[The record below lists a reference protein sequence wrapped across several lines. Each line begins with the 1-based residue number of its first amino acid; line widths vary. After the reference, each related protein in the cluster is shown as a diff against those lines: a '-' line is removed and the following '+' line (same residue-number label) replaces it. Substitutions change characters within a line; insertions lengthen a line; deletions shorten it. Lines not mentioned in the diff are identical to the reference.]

1 MANNNTPKNVK
12 KYKCPYCEKRCERDK
27 LQYHIG
33 KDHQDMIPQD
43 YTAARV
49 AFNYLNKKTEGHC
62 IICGG
67 VTDWN
72 EDKKRYERL
81 CNNPACKKKY
91 VKMTEDR
98 LKKARG
104 VTKKEMM
111 NDPKHQDEMLR
122 NRSISGTYKF
132 EDGGRINYVG
142 SYEKNFLEFMDK
154 FLHVQSTDIQSPGPT
169 VEYIFE
175 GKKHFWITDFYYIPY
190 NLVFDIKDGGKNPNK
205 RDMAEYRAK
214 QYYKEKAIKDQ
225 GEYNYIRLTDN
236 QFDQL
241 IEIMIDLKDSM
252 TVLDGPYYQKI
263 SKAKPIVRIYE
274 SSIEEGTLNRTFG
287 LPYKI
292 NKQMKKDGI
301 KKGYAE
307 LIKNHG
313 NPSMDKV
320 IMKEKD
326 ISDISYVRRD
336 NNAAITQIRMIGDR
350 IDKCKQLGD
359 CKETHG
365 YYESIKKNYLD
376 KGLTKKDCELAIAS
390 LKKSNAMYTER
401 IKQLRAEQNKSV
413 HEAFCIQEKYA
424 LLAEAKSTLDRNF
437 KKKEIDAEFKYID
450 ISNMGKYKPQ
460 VEKHYGKFFDY
471 TMKHSTGE
479 IVVDVKK
486 DKVAGYVFVNNT
498 DQKGFIMP
506 LVVVKEY
513 QGCGL
518 GSKLFDDAITKY
530 GGTDL
535 CVDKDNEIAIKL
547 YKDHGFVI
555 AGDGDT
561 KNRYYMIKRGVK
573 ITNEVFCQND
583 PEMVTYRVLTD
594 PNTYRSRSIAELV
607 EYVASLSN
615 TTKEYHKVFF
625 ETAMTQTEIFYH
637 EYANYLES
645 KKCSYDVQSIC
656 EEFIRCN
663 VTLHDVQAVYTQLLE
678 IFQEY
683 KTPIVQEQ
691 LTKFDLD
698 YLKDYVL

>member
-1 MANNNTPKNVK
+1 MVSNNTPKNVK

-252 TVLDGPYYQKI
+252 TVLDGPYYQKV
-263 SKAKPIVRIYE
+263 SKAKPIVRVYE
-274 SSIEEGTLNRTFG
+274 STIEEGTLNRTFG

-365 YYESIKKNYLD
+365 YYESIKKNYID
-376 KGLTKKDCELAIAS
+376 KGLTKKDCELAIAG

-401 IKQLRAEQNKSV
+401 IKQLRAEQNRSV
-413 HEAFCIQEKYA
+413 H
-424 LLAEAKSTLDRNF
+424 
-437 KKKEIDAEFKYID
+437 
-450 ISNMGKYKPQ
+450 
-460 VEKHYGKFFDY
+460 
-471 TMKHSTGE
+471 
-479 IVVDVKK
+479 
-486 DKVAGYVFVNNT
+486 
-498 DQKGFIMP
+498 
-506 LVVVKEY
+506 
-513 QGCGL
+513 
-518 GSKLFDDAITKY
+518 
-530 GGTDL
+530 
-535 CVDKDNEIAIKL
+535 
-547 YKDHGFVI
+547 
-555 AGDGDT
+555 
-561 KNRYYMIKRGVK
+561 
-573 ITNEVFCQND
+573 EVFCQND
-583 PEMVTYRVLTD
+583 PEMVTYKVLTD

-645 KKCSYDVQSIC
+645 KKCSYDVQFIC

>member
-1 MANNNTPKNVK
+1 MASNNTPKNVK

-132 EDGGRINYVG
+132 EDGGRINFVG

-154 FLHVQSTDIQSPGPT
+154 YLHVQSRDIQSPGPT

-252 TVLDGPYYQKI
+252 TVLDGPYYQKV

-274 SSIEEGTLNRTFG
+274 STIEEGTLNRTFG
-287 LPYKI
+287 LPYKV

-336 NNAAITQIRMIGDR
+336 NNAAINQIRLIGDR
-350 IDKCKQLGD
+350 IDKCKRLGD

-365 YYESIKKNYLD
+365 CYESIKKNYLD
-376 KGLTKKDCELAIAS
+376 KGLTKKDCDLAIAG

-401 IKQLRAEQNKSV
+401 IKQLRAEQNRSV
-413 HEAFCIQEKYA
+413 H
-424 LLAEAKSTLDRNF
+424 
-437 KKKEIDAEFKYID
+437 
-450 ISNMGKYKPQ
+450 
-460 VEKHYGKFFDY
+460 
-471 TMKHSTGE
+471 
-479 IVVDVKK
+479 
-486 DKVAGYVFVNNT
+486 
-498 DQKGFIMP
+498 
-506 LVVVKEY
+506 
-513 QGCGL
+513 
-518 GSKLFDDAITKY
+518 
-530 GGTDL
+530 
-535 CVDKDNEIAIKL
+535 
-547 YKDHGFVI
+547 
-555 AGDGDT
+555 
-561 KNRYYMIKRGVK
+561 
-573 ITNEVFCQND
+573 EVFCQTD
-583 PEMVTYRVLTD
+583 PEMVTYKVLTD

-607 EYVASLSN
+607 EYVSSLSD

-678 IFQEY
+678 VFQEY

>member
-154 FLHVQSTDIQSPGPT
+154 FLHVQSTDIQSPGTT

-252 TVLDGPYYQKI
+252 TVLDGPYYQKV

-301 KKGYAE
+301 KKGYVE

-376 KGLTKKDCELAIAS
+376 KGLTKKDCELAIEG

-401 IKQLRAEQNKSV
+401 IKQLRAEQNRSV
-413 HEAFCIQEKYA
+413 H
-424 LLAEAKSTLDRNF
+424 
-437 KKKEIDAEFKYID
+437 
-450 ISNMGKYKPQ
+450 
-460 VEKHYGKFFDY
+460 
-471 TMKHSTGE
+471 
-479 IVVDVKK
+479 
-486 DKVAGYVFVNNT
+486 
-498 DQKGFIMP
+498 
-506 LVVVKEY
+506 
-513 QGCGL
+513 
-518 GSKLFDDAITKY
+518 
-530 GGTDL
+530 
-535 CVDKDNEIAIKL
+535 
-547 YKDHGFVI
+547 
-555 AGDGDT
+555 
-561 KNRYYMIKRGVK
+561 
-573 ITNEVFCQND
+573 EVFCQND

>member
-252 TVLDGPYYQKI
+252 TVLDGPYYQKV

-274 SSIEEGTLNRTFG
+274 STIEEGALNRTFG

-365 YYESIKKNYLD
+365 YYESIKKNYID
-376 KGLTKKDCELAIAS
+376 KGLTKKDCELAIAG
-390 LKKSNAMYTER
+390 LKKSNAMCTER
-401 IKQLRAEQNKSV
+401 IKQLRAEQNRSV
-413 HEAFCIQEKYA
+413 H
-424 LLAEAKSTLDRNF
+424 
-437 KKKEIDAEFKYID
+437 
-450 ISNMGKYKPQ
+450 
-460 VEKHYGKFFDY
+460 
-471 TMKHSTGE
+471 
-479 IVVDVKK
+479 
-486 DKVAGYVFVNNT
+486 
-498 DQKGFIMP
+498 
-506 LVVVKEY
+506 
-513 QGCGL
+513 
-518 GSKLFDDAITKY
+518 
-530 GGTDL
+530 
-535 CVDKDNEIAIKL
+535 
-547 YKDHGFVI
+547 
-555 AGDGDT
+555 
-561 KNRYYMIKRGVK
+561 
-573 ITNEVFCQND
+573 EVFCQND
-583 PEMVTYRVLTD
+583 PEMVTYKVLTD

>member
-1 MANNNTPKNVK
+1 MAGKNVK
-12 KYKCPYCEKRCERDK
+12 RYKCPYCEKRVERNQ

-33 KDHQDMIPQD
+33 KDHQDMIPQG

-67 VTDWN
+67 VTAWN

-81 CNNPACKKKY
+81 CDKPACKKKY

-111 NDPKHQDEMLR
+111 SDPQHQDMMLK
-122 NRSISGTYKF
+122 NRSISGIYKF
-132 EDGGRINYVG
+132 EDGGKVPYVG
-142 SYEKNFLEFMDK
+142 SYEKNFLEFMDQY
-154 FLHVQSTDIQSPGPT
+154 LHVSSMDIQAPGPT
-169 VEYIFE
+169 IKYYFE
-175 GKKHFWITDFYYIPY
+175 GKKHFWITDFYYTPY
-190 NLVFDIKDGGKNPNK
+190 NLVFDIKDGGSNPNK
-205 RDMAEYRAK
+205 RQMDEYRAK
-214 QYYKEKAIKDQ
+214 QRNKEAAIIDQ
-225 GEYNYIRLTDN
+225 GEYNYLRLTDN
-236 QFDQL
+236 KFDQL

-252 TVLDGPYYQKI
+252 TELDGPYYQKV
-263 SKAKPIVRIYE
+263 SGYKPVVKINE
-274 SSIEEGTLNRTFG
+274 SAIEEGTLNRTFG

-301 KKGYAE
+301 KTGYAE

-313 NPSMDKV
+313 NPSVDKV

-336 NNAAITQIRMIGDR
+336 NNSAITQIRTIGDR

-365 YYESIKKNYLD
+365 YYENIKKNYID
-376 KGLTKKDCELAIAS
+376 KGLTKKDCDLTIAS

-401 IKQLRAEQNKSV
+401 IKQLRVEQNRSTN
-413 HEAFCIQEKYA
+413 EAFCVQGKYI

-437 KKKEIDAEFKYID
+437 KKKEIDAEFKYIN

-471 TMKHSTGE
+471 TVKHSTGE

-513 QGCGL
+513 RGCGL
-518 GSKLFDDAITKY
+518 GSKLFEDAITKY

-547 YKDHGFVI
+547 YKDHGFEI

-561 KNRYYMIKRGVK
+561 KNRYYMIKHGVK

-583 PEMVTYRVLTD
+583 PEMVTYKVLTD
-594 PNTYRSRSIAELV
+594 PITYKNRDITKLA
-607 EYVASLSN
+607 EYVQSLSES
-615 TTKEYHKVFF
+615 TREYNKSFF
-625 ETAMTQTEIFYH
+625 DTALAQTEAFYH
-637 EYANYLES
+637 EYSNFIKS
-645 KKCSYDVQSIC
+645 GKCSYDVQSIC
-656 EEFIRCN
+656 ESFSLKE
-663 VTLHDVQAVYTQLLE
+663 VTLSEIQAIYTELKTLFSE
-678 IFQEY
+678 CT
-683 KTPIVQEQ
+683 TPIVEEQ
-691 LTKFDLD
+691 LNSFDLD
-698 YLKDYVL
+698 YLKEYVL

>member
-154 FLHVQSTDIQSPGPT
+154 FLHVQSTDIQSPGTT

-252 TVLDGPYYQKI
+252 TVLDGPYYQKV

-376 KGLTKKDCELAIAS
+376 KGLTKKDCELAIEG

-401 IKQLRAEQNKSV
+401 IKQLRAEQNRSV
-413 HEAFCIQEKYA
+413 H
-424 LLAEAKSTLDRNF
+424 
-437 KKKEIDAEFKYID
+437 
-450 ISNMGKYKPQ
+450 
-460 VEKHYGKFFDY
+460 
-471 TMKHSTGE
+471 
-479 IVVDVKK
+479 
-486 DKVAGYVFVNNT
+486 
-498 DQKGFIMP
+498 
-506 LVVVKEY
+506 
-513 QGCGL
+513 
-518 GSKLFDDAITKY
+518 
-530 GGTDL
+530 
-535 CVDKDNEIAIKL
+535 
-547 YKDHGFVI
+547 
-555 AGDGDT
+555 
-561 KNRYYMIKRGVK
+561 
-573 ITNEVFCQND
+573 EVFCQND

>member
-1 MANNNTPKNVK
+1 
-12 KYKCPYCEKRCERDK
+12 
-27 LQYHIG
+27 
-33 KDHQDMIPQD
+33 MIPQD

-154 FLHVQSTDIQSPGPT
+154 FLHVQSTDIQSPGTT

-252 TVLDGPYYQKI
+252 TVLDGPYYQKV

-301 KKGYAE
+301 KKGYVE

-376 KGLTKKDCELAIAS
+376 KGLTKKDCELAIEG

-401 IKQLRAEQNKSV
+401 IKQLRAEQNRSV
-413 HEAFCIQEKYA
+413 H
-424 LLAEAKSTLDRNF
+424 
-437 KKKEIDAEFKYID
+437 
-450 ISNMGKYKPQ
+450 
-460 VEKHYGKFFDY
+460 
-471 TMKHSTGE
+471 
-479 IVVDVKK
+479 
-486 DKVAGYVFVNNT
+486 
-498 DQKGFIMP
+498 
-506 LVVVKEY
+506 
-513 QGCGL
+513 
-518 GSKLFDDAITKY
+518 
-530 GGTDL
+530 
-535 CVDKDNEIAIKL
+535 
-547 YKDHGFVI
+547 
-555 AGDGDT
+555 
-561 KNRYYMIKRGVK
+561 
-573 ITNEVFCQND
+573 EVFCQND

>member
-1 MANNNTPKNVK
+1 MASNNTPKNVK
-12 KYKCPYCEKRCERDK
+12 KYKCPYCEKRYERDK

-132 EDGGRINYVG
+132 EDGGRINFVG

-154 FLHVQSTDIQSPGPT
+154 YLHVQSRDIQSPGPT

-205 RDMAEYRAK
+205 RDMVEYRAK

-252 TVLDGPYYQKI
+252 TVLDGPYYQKV

-336 NNAAITQIRMIGDR
+336 NNAAITQIRLIGDR

-365 YYESIKKNYLD
+365 YYENIKKNYLD
-376 KGLTKKDCELAIAS
+376 KGLTKKDCDLAIAG

-401 IKQLRAEQNKSV
+401 IKQLRAEQNRSV
-413 HEAFCIQEKYA
+413 H
-424 LLAEAKSTLDRNF
+424 
-437 KKKEIDAEFKYID
+437 
-450 ISNMGKYKPQ
+450 
-460 VEKHYGKFFDY
+460 
-471 TMKHSTGE
+471 
-479 IVVDVKK
+479 
-486 DKVAGYVFVNNT
+486 
-498 DQKGFIMP
+498 
-506 LVVVKEY
+506 
-513 QGCGL
+513 
-518 GSKLFDDAITKY
+518 
-530 GGTDL
+530 
-535 CVDKDNEIAIKL
+535 
-547 YKDHGFVI
+547 
-555 AGDGDT
+555 
-561 KNRYYMIKRGVK
+561 
-573 ITNEVFCQND
+573 EVFCQTD
-583 PEMVTYRVLTD
+583 PEMVTYKVLTD
-594 PNTYRSRSIAELV
+594 PSTYRNRSIAELV
-607 EYVASLSN
+607 EYVSSLSN

>member
-111 NDPKHQDEMLR
+111 NDPKHQGEMLR

-132 EDGGRINYVG
+132 EDGGIINYVG

-274 SSIEEGTLNRTFG
+274 STIEEGALNRTFG

-376 KGLTKKDCELAIAS
+376 KGLTKKDCELAIAG
-390 LKKSNAMYTER
+390 LKKSNAIYTER
-401 IKQLRAEQNKSV
+401 IKQLRAEQNRSI
-413 HEAFCIQEKYA
+413 H
-424 LLAEAKSTLDRNF
+424 
-437 KKKEIDAEFKYID
+437 
-450 ISNMGKYKPQ
+450 
-460 VEKHYGKFFDY
+460 
-471 TMKHSTGE
+471 
-479 IVVDVKK
+479 
-486 DKVAGYVFVNNT
+486 
-498 DQKGFIMP
+498 
-506 LVVVKEY
+506 
-513 QGCGL
+513 
-518 GSKLFDDAITKY
+518 
-530 GGTDL
+530 
-535 CVDKDNEIAIKL
+535 
-547 YKDHGFVI
+547 
-555 AGDGDT
+555 
-561 KNRYYMIKRGVK
+561 
-573 ITNEVFCQND
+573 EVFCQND
-583 PEMVTYRVLTD
+583 PEMVTYKVLTD

>member
-1 MANNNTPKNVK
+1 MASNDTPKNVK

-252 TVLDGPYYQKI
+252 TVLDGPYYQKV
-263 SKAKPIVRIYE
+263 SKAKPIVRVYE
-274 SSIEEGTLNRTFG
+274 SAIEEGTLNRTFG

-336 NNAAITQIRMIGDR
+336 NNAAITQIRMIGDK

-365 YYESIKKNYLD
+365 YYENIKKNYLD
-376 KGLTKKDCELAIAS
+376 KGLTKKDCDLAIAG

-401 IKQLRAEQNKSV
+401 IKQLRAEQNRSV
-413 HEAFCIQEKYA
+413 H
-424 LLAEAKSTLDRNF
+424 
-437 KKKEIDAEFKYID
+437 
-450 ISNMGKYKPQ
+450 
-460 VEKHYGKFFDY
+460 
-471 TMKHSTGE
+471 
-479 IVVDVKK
+479 
-486 DKVAGYVFVNNT
+486 
-498 DQKGFIMP
+498 
-506 LVVVKEY
+506 
-513 QGCGL
+513 
-518 GSKLFDDAITKY
+518 
-530 GGTDL
+530 
-535 CVDKDNEIAIKL
+535 
-547 YKDHGFVI
+547 
-555 AGDGDT
+555 
-561 KNRYYMIKRGVK
+561 
-573 ITNEVFCQND
+573 EVFCQTD
-583 PEMVTYRVLTD
+583 PEMVTYKVLTD
-594 PNTYRSRSIAELV
+594 PSTYRSRSILELV

-645 KKCSYDVQSIC
+645 GKCSYDVQAIC
-656 EEFIRCN
+656 EEFVRCN
-663 VTLHDVQAVYTQLLE
+663 VTLHDVQAIYTQLLE
-678 IFQEY
+678 IFNEY
-683 KTPIVQEQ
+683 QSPIVQEQ
-691 LTKFDLD
+691 LTNFDLE

>member
-252 TVLDGPYYQKI
+252 TVLDGPYYQKV
-263 SKAKPIVRIYE
+263 SKAKPIVRVYE
-274 SSIEEGTLNRTFG
+274 SAIEEGSLNRIFG

-376 KGLTKKDCELAIAS
+376 KGLTKKDCELAIEG

-401 IKQLRAEQNKSV
+401 IKQLRAEQNRSV
-413 HEAFCIQEKYA
+413 H
-424 LLAEAKSTLDRNF
+424 
-437 KKKEIDAEFKYID
+437 
-450 ISNMGKYKPQ
+450 
-460 VEKHYGKFFDY
+460 
-471 TMKHSTGE
+471 
-479 IVVDVKK
+479 
-486 DKVAGYVFVNNT
+486 
-498 DQKGFIMP
+498 
-506 LVVVKEY
+506 
-513 QGCGL
+513 
-518 GSKLFDDAITKY
+518 
-530 GGTDL
+530 
-535 CVDKDNEIAIKL
+535 
-547 YKDHGFVI
+547 
-555 AGDGDT
+555 
-561 KNRYYMIKRGVK
+561 
-573 ITNEVFCQND
+573 EVFCQND

>member
-12 KYKCPYCEKRCERDK
+12 KYKCPYCEKRCERNK

-252 TVLDGPYYQKI
+252 TVLDGPYYQKA
-263 SKAKPIVRIYE
+263 SKAKPIVRVYE
-274 SSIEEGTLNRTFG
+274 SAIEEGTLNRTFG

-359 CKETHG
+359 CKETYG

-376 KGLTKKDCELAIAS
+376 KGLTKKDCELAIAG

-401 IKQLRAEQNKSV
+401 IKQLRAEQNRSV
-413 HEAFCIQEKYA
+413 H
-424 LLAEAKSTLDRNF
+424 
-437 KKKEIDAEFKYID
+437 
-450 ISNMGKYKPQ
+450 
-460 VEKHYGKFFDY
+460 
-471 TMKHSTGE
+471 
-479 IVVDVKK
+479 
-486 DKVAGYVFVNNT
+486 
-498 DQKGFIMP
+498 
-506 LVVVKEY
+506 
-513 QGCGL
+513 
-518 GSKLFDDAITKY
+518 
-530 GGTDL
+530 
-535 CVDKDNEIAIKL
+535 
-547 YKDHGFVI
+547 
-555 AGDGDT
+555 
-561 KNRYYMIKRGVK
+561 
-573 ITNEVFCQND
+573 EVFCQND

-678 IFQEY
+678 VFQEY

>member
-1 MANNNTPKNVK
+1 MVSNNTPKNVK

-252 TVLDGPYYQKI
+252 TVLDGPYYQKV
-263 SKAKPIVRIYE
+263 SKAKPIVRVYE
-274 SSIEEGTLNRTFG
+274 STIEEGTLNRTFG

-365 YYESIKKNYLD
+365 YYESIKKNYID
-376 KGLTKKDCELAIAS
+376 KGLTKKDCELAIAG

-401 IKQLRAEQNKSV
+401 IKQLRAEQNRSV
-413 HEAFCIQEKYA
+413 H
-424 LLAEAKSTLDRNF
+424 
-437 KKKEIDAEFKYID
+437 
-450 ISNMGKYKPQ
+450 
-460 VEKHYGKFFDY
+460 
-471 TMKHSTGE
+471 
-479 IVVDVKK
+479 
-486 DKVAGYVFVNNT
+486 
-498 DQKGFIMP
+498 
-506 LVVVKEY
+506 
-513 QGCGL
+513 
-518 GSKLFDDAITKY
+518 
-530 GGTDL
+530 
-535 CVDKDNEIAIKL
+535 
-547 YKDHGFVI
+547 
-555 AGDGDT
+555 
-561 KNRYYMIKRGVK
+561 
-573 ITNEVFCQND
+573 EVFCQND
-583 PEMVTYRVLTD
+583 PEMVTYKVLTD